1 MALLLLHERDVKGPE
16 SNIRNYVSDLMAINI
31 DTPVEWSE
39 QQIRELQYSHL
50 ESLVHHQKASWQG
63 HYEAV
68 NAASE
73 SEILRKG
80 FMWAMQAV
88 RFLRMDGETKAC
100 NDSYF
105 SWGSD
110 DKINL
115 LRPLQW

>member
-16 SNIRNYVSDLMAINI
+16 SSVKNYISDLKAINI

-39 QQIRELQYSHL
+39 QQIKELQYNHL
-50 ESLVHHQKASWQG
+50 ERMILQQKASWQG

-73 SEILRKG
+73 SKILREG

-88 RFLRMDGETKAC
+88 SL
-100 NDSYF
+100 
-105 SWGSD
+105 
-110 DKINL
+110 
-115 LRPLQW
+115 